1 MNTYVVQSRP
11 RRQRALSRYRT
22 PGSSIKGT
30 DHPRHVGG
38 WLSGAVSR
46 PLEYALVPFLTL
58 RLQRRRKNKKP

>member
-1 MNTYVVQSRP
+1 MNMYVGQLRP

-30 DHPRHVGG
+30 DYPRQVSG

-46 PLEYALVPFLTL
+46 PLEYALVLFLTR
-58 RLQRRRKNKKP
+58 RLQRRRKKKKR